1 MLIVNHQISHRST
14 LKSFRITHL
23 VNASPCRAPHPGDST
38 WPWAEQPFERA
49 IFCHPFPAGKK
60 PMENPGPGIG
70 SCWIRKDGLLVGHEL
85 RPEDWE
91 AVEDTLKV
99 LCGWSSSW
107 WHRQTS
113 VPNRLDLFSWAN
125 LSFSHL
131 SSREFL
137 ATPYITSSILV
148 EQRWRKGLG
157 GRTPGWPGRLPL
169 PGMLPLLSGFTGTSS
184 SSSDGDDEFE
194 LCASYKPGWGSNTW
208 IAHRQHYYQHCKYI
222 YIYVS

>member
-113 VPNRLDLFSWAN
+113 ARLSILSTKQARPFFLSKPLLFS
-125 LSFSHL
+125 SFLQGISGNTLHHL
-131 SSREFL
+131 INPRRATL
-137 ATPYITSSILV
+137 AQRIGWKNPRLTGETSTARNAAAVVRLHWDFVFFFRWWWWIWTLRILQARV
-148 EQRWRKGLG
+148 GK
-157 GRTPGWPGRLPL
+157 
-169 PGMLPLLSGFTGTSS
+169 
-184 SSSDGDDEFE
+184 
-194 LCASYKPGWGSNTW
+194 
-208 IAHRQHYYQHCKYI
+208 QHMN
-222 YIYVS
+222 SA